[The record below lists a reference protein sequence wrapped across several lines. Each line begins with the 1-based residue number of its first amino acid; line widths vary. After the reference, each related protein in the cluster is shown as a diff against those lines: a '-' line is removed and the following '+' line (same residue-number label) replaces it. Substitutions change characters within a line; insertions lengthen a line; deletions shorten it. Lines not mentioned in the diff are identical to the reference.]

1 MTCSTFDSLNDN
13 IITAKDQDNVIGNS
27 SSCYHYN
34 GSHGSSRISIKVKAV
49 YSWLHH
55 MNCRGRTTSHTQS
68 ATLDEEEESYMKS
81 FQNWIEVKY
90 IMMRMMMI

>member
-13 IITAKDQDNVIGNS
+13 VITAQDQDIIDNI

-34 GSHGSSRISIKVKAV
+34 GSCGRRRISIKVKAV

-55 MNCRGRTTSHTQS
+55 MNCRGTTASHAQS
-68 ATLDEEEESYMKS
+68 ATLVEEEDLSMKS
-81 FQNWIEVKY
+81 FQNWIEVEY
-90 IMMRMMMI
+90 IMMMNVYR